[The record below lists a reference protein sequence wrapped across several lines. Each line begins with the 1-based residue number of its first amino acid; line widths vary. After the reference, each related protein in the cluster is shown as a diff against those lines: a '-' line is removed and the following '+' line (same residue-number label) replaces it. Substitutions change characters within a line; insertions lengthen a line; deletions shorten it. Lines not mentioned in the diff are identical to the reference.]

1 MCGPAWFHVHVY
13 FADEVRKPVATLG
26 EGSSAATPA
35 GEASSTSRGERADSA
50 TSPLPVVDHGEE
62 EQKAD
67 NGGQPLQV
75 TPAVQSLSSL
85 EEEIGAVQVV
95 EEGEEEE
102 EEGEGDKKAKRK
114 PRSGTQVTLPGVKE
128 EDEEED
134 EEEGG
139 GEEQRQAEAEAAK
152 AEAAKAEVAAAV
164 AAAAA
169 IEEQEGEDSTT
180 QSIIALVA
188 ADFLESQMHLV
199 SSSGG
204 AEGVASGADLY
215 ALR

>member
-1 MCGPAWFHVHVY
+1 
-13 FADEVRKPVATLG
+13 
-26 EGSSAATPA
+26 
-35 GEASSTSRGERADSA
+35 
-50 TSPLPVVDHGEE
+50 VVDQGEE
-62 EQKAD
+62 EHKAD
-67 NGGQPLQV
+67 ANGQPLQV

-95 EEGEEEE
+95 EEGEEGEE
-102 EEGEGDKKAKRK
+102 EAEGDKKAKRK

-128 EDEEED
+128 EDEEEEEE
-134 EEEGG
+134 EEEGRV
-139 GEEQRQAEAEAAK
+139 EEQRQAEAEAAK
-152 AEAAKAEVAAAV
+152 VEAAKVEAAKAEVAAAV

-199 SSSGG
+199 SSSSG